1 MIRLIFTLLI
11 GIVTMTSCNKE
22 PLNRPQVCLKVQHHQ
37 ALMPNTKVYFKYNDS
52 VFPGYDLDK
61 LDIFDANFQVGADG
75 QGCFEGLPL
84 GVHWLVAHG
93 RDEEWGDE
101 GQRIRGSIRINLTER
116 RFQLDTIIYV
126 QEY

>member
-1 MIRLIFTLLI
+1 MIRIITFFTFLVLFS
-11 GIVTMTSCNKE
+11 SCPKE
-22 PLNRPQVCLKVQHHQ
+22 ESNFNQVCLKIQHHQ
-37 ALMPNTKVYFKYNDS
+37 ALMANTQVYFKYNDS

-61 LDIFDANFQVGADG
+61 LDIFDANFQVGTDG

-101 GQRIRGSIRINLTER
+101 GQRIRGSIRINLTET

>member
-1 MIRLIFTLLI
+1 MTRLIFTLLI
-11 GIVTMTSCNKE
+11 GILAMTSCKKE
-22 PLNRPQVCLKVQHHQ
+22 PVNQPQVCVKVQHHQ
-37 ALMPNTKVYFKYNDS
+37 ALMPNTMVYFKYNDS

-75 QGCFEGLPL
+75 QGCFKGLPL

-93 RDEEWGDE
+93 RDEEWGDD
-101 GQRIRGSIRINLTER
+101 GQRIRGSIRINLTET

>member
-1 MIRLIFTLLI
+1 MTRLIFTLLI
-11 GIVTMTSCNKE
+11 GIVAMTSCKKE
-22 PLNRPQVCLKVQHHQ
+22 PVDRPQVCLNIQHHQ
-37 ALMPNTKVYFKYNDS
+37 ALMPNTQVYFKYNDS

-75 QGCFEGLPL
+75 KGCFEDLPL

-101 GQRIRGSIRINLTER
+101 GQAIRGSIRINLTET